1 MGQSTILTGPF
12 SIAFCMFTRG
22 YGNHGSCGKTT
33 AKVGSKFWSVVLVI
47 LGFLG
52 MVLLYIWFTT
62 LSIYYINYIIL
73 LFYFILYCIIL
84 YYIIYISILDLGE
97 LSRPSHNVPVNGES
111 TWLFGIS
118 TMNPTPIF
126 LGRESLSHPN
136 LQWRIQHLK

>member
-73 LFYFILYCIIL
+73 FYFILYCIVL
-84 YYIIYISILDLGE
+84 YYIIYSILYHIHINTGFGGIVTTFPQ
-97 LSRPSHNVPVNGES
+97 RPRK
-111 TWLFGIS
+111 W
-118 TMNPTPIF
+118 
-126 LGRESLSHPN
+126 
-136 LQWRIQHLK
+136 